1 MTKEDRIKLYQALD
15 APFPAE
21 AIERT
26 EGRITGRGYDTTG
39 VKYQYVA
46 DRISEVMGVG
56 GFRTERTITVRGVTS
71 AKGRAGYEAIAEV
84 LLELGE
90 WIDGV
95 FVVIAQA
102 WGDGG
107 HTAVS
112 EADARKGAYTNG
124 FKKAAALLGAGRDAY
139 RGTIDDDHVPAND
152 DAPLPPRADDRQ
164 AEAPPRTALP
174 AAAATDVAATKP
186 VSPAQP
192 IRNRLTSKQ
201 FSALR
206 SLSRTVGY
214 DERAFKDEVRR
225 RYGTEVAYL
234 SSRQASELIG
244 ELLASTNGHGA
255 REAG

>member
-1 MTKEDRIKLYQALD
+1 MTKDDRIKLYLALA
-15 APFPAE
+15 APFPE
-21 AIERT
+21 AAVERT
-26 EGRITGRGYDTTG
+26 DGAITGRGYSTTG
-39 VKYQYVA
+39 IKYQYLA
-46 DRISEVMGVG
+46 DRLNEVLGVG
-56 GFRTERTITVRGVTS
+56 GFRTERTITVKGVTS
-71 AKGRAGYEAIAEV
+71 AKGRQGYEAIAEV
-84 LLELGE
+84 RLELGE
-90 WIDGV
+90 WIDGA

-112 EADARKGAYTNG
+112 EADARKGAYTNA
-124 FKKAAALLGAGRDAY
+124 FKKAAAFLGAGRDAY

-152 DAPLPPRADDRQ
+152 DAPLPPHVDDRQ

-174 AAAATDVAATKP
+174 AAVAIDVASMKP
-186 VSPAQP
+186 LSPAQP

-206 SLSRTVGY
+206 SLSRTAGH
-214 DERAFKDEVRR
+214 DDRSFKEEVRR
-225 RYGTEVAYL
+225 RYGTDVAYL